1 MYFMALNTVKK
12 GTKIYANEDTLENII
27 VDIDYNAKTNFKEL
41 AL

>member
-12 GTKIYANEDTLENII
+12 ARKYMPMKILVENII